1 MRMRPP
7 VDLLLTVIE
16 LVTLLTQ
23 TRRRKKQCGR
33 IVPPTNRCDADTQP
47 LSFHRDS
54 EFLGVGETTPV
65 RPAIAHRISWRWSCQ
80 DTFAIRLLS
89 SAASISAYLWAGARK
104 KKRRPIDLHVAVIEP
119 VTPPAQTPRREKQ
132 RGYIVTHTRPPPVHR
147 LHIHRPERLDG
158 TRTRVRTHPKAP
170 SLTRVGAV
178 LSALLMA
185 LFPANSRRCSACL
198 RVSSVLTRC
207 FIQHSNV
214 FFDNPCR
221 RQYSDG
227 SIHFSATRRARV

>member
-1 MRMRPP
+1 MCPP

-33 IVPPTNRCDADTQP
+33 IVPPTNRCDADTRP

-65 RPAIAHRISWRWSCQ
+65 RPAIAHRISWRWGCP
-80 DTFAIRLLS
+80 FAIRLLS

-119 VTPPAQTPRREKQ
+119 VTPPPRREKQ

-147 LHIHRPERLDG
+147 LHILDG
-158 TRTRVRTHPKAP
+158 TRTRVRTHAKAP

-207 FIQHSNV
+207 FIQQSNV
-214 FFDNPCR
+214 FFNNPCR